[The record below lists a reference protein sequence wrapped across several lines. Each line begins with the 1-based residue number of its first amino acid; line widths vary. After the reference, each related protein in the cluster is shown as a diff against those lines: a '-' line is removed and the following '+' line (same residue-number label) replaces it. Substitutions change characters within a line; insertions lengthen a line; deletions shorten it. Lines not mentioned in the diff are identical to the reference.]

1 MNVPSATIESINA
14 IPLLKTLGIVA
25 EEIGDRYAVM
35 RVTVDERH
43 LNYYGGAHG
52 GLIATLVDTVC
63 FFPAP
68 LLPAGLA
75 VTTSSLNVNYLRAV
89 QPGETLVA
97 RSEIV
102 HLGRRT
108 VMTYPLTWFLAYDR
122 SRIPDLYKPE
132 FLIWSF
138 HS

>member
-1 MNVPSATIESINA
+1 MTVPKATIDSIHE

-25 EEIGDRYAVM
+25 VEIGERHAVM
-35 RVTVDERH
+35 RATIDERH

-75 VTTSSLNVNYLRAV
+75 VTTSNLNVNYLRAV
-89 QPGETLVA
+89 HPGETLIA
-97 RSEIV
+97 KSEIV

-108 VMTYPLTWFLAYDR
+108 VSLRVVVHSEEKLVAQGMAT
-122 SRIPDLYKPE
+122 
-132 FLIWSF
+132 LIVLNPSAV
-138 HS
+138 

>member
-25 EEIGDRYAVM
+25 EEIGERHAVM

-75 VTTSSLNVNYLRAV
+75 VTTSNLNVNYLRAV

-108 VMTYPLTWFLAYDR
+108 VSLRVAVHSEQRLIAQGMATLIVLTQSAD
-122 SRIPDLYKPE
+122 
-132 FLIWSF
+132 
-138 HS
+138 